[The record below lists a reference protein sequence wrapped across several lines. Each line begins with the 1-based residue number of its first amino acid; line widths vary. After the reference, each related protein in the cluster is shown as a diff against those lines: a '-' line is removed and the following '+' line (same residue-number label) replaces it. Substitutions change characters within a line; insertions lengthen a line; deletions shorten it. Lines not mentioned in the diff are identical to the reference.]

1 MVELQIFLK
10 DSSETELLGALLWQ
24 VLPEKCLVFLSGDLG
39 AGKTTLIRG
48 LLRAAGHSG
57 VVRSPTYSLVEEYRL
72 AERNVFHFDLYRLKD
87 PEELE
92 WMGMSDYLNQSSL
105 CCIEWPQMGDGF
117 LPKADVTIDI
127 VVQADARLIEINIL
141 AQEVENK
148 LQDLWKNKDI
158 LI

>member
-1 MVELQIFLK
+1 MQIFLK
-10 DSSETELLGALLWQ
+10 DSSETELLGALLWR

-48 LLRAAGHSG
+48 LLRAAGHNG

-72 AERNVFHFDLYRLKD
+72 GERNVFHFDLYRLKE

-105 CCIEWPQMGDGF
+105 CCIEWPQMGLGF
-117 LPKADVTIDI
+117 LPNADVTIDI
-127 VVQADARLIEINIL
+127 AVQADARLIEINIL
-141 AQEVENK
+141 ATEVKNK
-148 LQDLWKNKDI
+148 LEDLWKNKDI

>member
-1 MVELQIFLK
+1 VVELQIFLK